1 MPHVSSRERERER
14 ESVDDG
20 HPMVL
25 RSSTVRREEEEKR
38 NESRLNGVYVRAG
51 VVFSF
56 FLTVM
61 MRAGV
66 DESGRI

>member
-1 MPHVSSRERERER
+1 
-14 ESVDDG
+14 
-20 HPMVL
+20 MVL